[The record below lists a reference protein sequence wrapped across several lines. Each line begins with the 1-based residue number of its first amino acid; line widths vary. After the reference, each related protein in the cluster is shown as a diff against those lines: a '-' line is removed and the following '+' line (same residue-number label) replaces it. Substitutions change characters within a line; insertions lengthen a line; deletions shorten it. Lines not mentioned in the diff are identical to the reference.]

1 MVSAIRGVSEP
12 IGTAGGDALYPER
25 AAASPGRDRIV
36 ADPGE
41 IVARAPD
48 IIIIIIIGSSCGKK
62 FRPDQAA
69 ARPGWADVACGARR
83 RTPRDQ
89 SPLILQPG
97 LAALIDGLRAF
108 HGIIGGWS
116 TTTSAR
122 P

>member
-48 IIIIIIIGSSCGKK
+48 IIIRSSCGKK
-62 FRPDQAA
+62 FRPDQVA
-69 ARPGWADVACGARR
+69 ARPGWADVACGPRR